1 MVCRNGRLLSGL
13 FSTENLVVFFF
24 FFFKRTKGPAGF
36 DALNFFN
43 LG

>member
-24 FFFKRTKGPAGF
+24 FLKRTKGPAGF

>member
-24 FFFKRTKGPAGF
+24 FFLKRTKGPAGF